1 MILITRKELFIALRR
16 MYETNCVDGV
26 VVQLLQDEPL
36 NKYAEMVADVQ
47 WRADLH
53 RLQANWTIIDGAA
66 QHWNNEAKI
75 DLDIVCRDCAM
86 VKAVILKYV
95 PQEYEDSPLA
105 DPVARWLA
113 ETLRPR
119 SIHWSGDDPITDV
132 LRAVLINGS
141 AYSSERVAARTAK
154 RLLELIQ
161 QPARPPS
168 AFFEAVAR
176 LRHSELRSV
185 QFSTLLREL
194 FGESLRLRP
203 VRGGL
208 AYGGKVALVRIDPR
222 VNSWSMVMWATTGEP
237 VICDMAQRRSSFD
250 FANFE
255 NMQHL
260 YKCYN
265 AHNKQTG
272 DNLLC
277 SHSTSRKD

>member
-16 MYETNCVDGV
+16 MYETNCDDGV

-36 NKYAEMVADVQ
+36 NKYAEMVANVQ
-47 WRADLH
+47 VRAALH
-53 RLQANWTIIDGAA
+53 RLQTNWTIVA
-66 QHWNNEAKI
+66 QHWNSEDRI
-75 DLDIVCRDCAM
+75 DLDVVCRDCAII
-86 VKAVILKYV
+86 KDIILKYV
-95 PQEYEDSPLA
+95 PQNYEDSPLA

-141 AYSSERVAARTAK
+141 AYSSERVAALAK

-176 LRHSELRSV
+176 LRHAELRSV

-203 VRGGL
+203 VCGGL

-222 VNSWSMVMWATTGEP
+222 INSWSMVMWASTGEP

-250 FANFE
+250 FDNFE

>member
-16 MYETNCVDGV
+16 MYETNCVEGV

-36 NKYAEMVADVQ
+36 NKYAEMVANVQ
-47 WRADLH
+47 VRAALH
-53 RLQANWTIIDGAA
+53 RLQANWTTTDGAA
-66 QHWNNEAKI
+66 QHWNSEAKI
-75 DLDIVCRDCAM
+75 DLDVVCRDCAII
-86 VKAVILKYV
+86 KDVILKYV
-95 PQEYEDSPLA
+95 PQNYEDSPLA

-141 AYSSERVAARTAK
+141 AYSSERGAARTAK
-154 RLLELIQ
+154 RLLNIIQ

-176 LRHSELRSV
+176 LRRSELRSV
-185 QFSTLLREL
+185 QFSTLLRVL

-203 VRGGL
+203 ASVGL
-208 AYGGKVALVRIDPR
+208 ADGSSVALVRIDPR
-222 VNSWSMVMWATTGEP
+222 INSWSMVLWASTGKP
-237 VICDMAQRRSSFD
+237 VFCNMARGRASFD
-250 FANFE
+250 FDNYE

>member
-16 MYETNCVDGV
+16 MYETNCDDGV

-36 NKYAEMVADVQ
+36 NKYAEMVANVQ
-47 WRADLH
+47 VRAALH
-53 RLQANWTIIDGAA
+53 RLQTNWTIVA
-66 QHWNNEAKI
+66 QHWNSEDRI
-75 DLDIVCRDCAM
+75 DLDVVCRDCAII
-86 VKAVILKYV
+86 KDIILKYV
-95 PQEYEDSPLA
+95 PQNYEDSPLA

-132 LRAVLINGS
+132 LRAVLVNGS
-141 AYSSERVAARTAK
+141 AYSSERVAALAK

-176 LRHSELRSV
+176 LRHAELRSV

-203 VRGGL
+203 VCGGL

-222 VNSWSMVMWATTGEP
+222 INSWSMVMWASTGEP

-250 FANFE
+250 FDNFE

>member
-1 MILITRKELFIALRR
+1 MLHIKEEMLYAAVRSIYHEHISTGNGIDYR
-16 MYETNCVDGV
+16 NG
-26 VVQLLQDEPL
+26 EPFD
-36 NKYAEMVADVQ
+36 KYAAMLSDKKM
-47 WRADLH
+47 RAALV
-53 RLQANWTIIDGAA
+53 RLQGIWPYVQGAA
-66 QHWNNEAKI
+66 ERWTKDGWI
-75 DLDIVCRDCAM
+75 DLNVVTGDHAYTNDLLIRYMSLAAKCQ
-86 VKAVILKYV
+86 VKI
-95 PQEYEDSPLA
+95 EDASPLA

-141 AYSSERVAARTAK
+141 AHTAERVAARTAK

-176 LRHSELRSV
+176 LRHAELRSV

-222 VNSWSMVMWATTGEP
+222 VNSWSMVLWASTGEP

-265 AHNKQTG
+265 AHNKRS
-272 DNLLC
+272 DN
-277 SHSTSRKD
+277 R